1 MNYLP
6 FRFRFKEAPEQTLS
20 LDKVLKSLATK
31 TAFRTSLAISI
42 FLGVWLRLLW
52 IGKQEFWYDEVLSVL
67 FSSGQKNAY
76 HLPENVPFAL
86 SDISA
91 LLQIPAEHGFGDVI
105 KTVKALIL
113 SDLSEPHPPLLYLV
127 GHGWMRLFGNSE
139 GAIRSSVMLMSLATL
154 WIAYFLGRR
163 ILGARGGLIFT
174 ALLALNPF
182 FLSHSLNFRMYS
194 PLLLW
199 VGISTLCLLI
209 LMKVDRSAEPVF
221 ETPAVANSQRPS
233 WQCWLLRGG
242 VALALTAGLMTQYL
256 FGYWFFALAALALFL
271 DRKHWLQHGLTLGC
285 GAALFMPWGIWG
297 TLRQVANRQDVLDRL
312 SPEGNLLQMTAQHG
326 KDLAQTLADY
336 LLLGHLTTGMLPMD
350 ASIKPTAV
358 AIGCG
363 VIGFVVMCVVGLYRR
378 RQYWVLVTCALLG
391 LFPLMLALG
400 VDIVAN
406 KNTLGF
412 GWGRATIVVLP
423 GCVLLVAAWLEKATG
438 RWREVLTVG
447 LLAVYLAVNV
457 GDFNGRDRQMFHTVN
472 AALLAEDSPTLVV
485 INSRAWGH
493 VTRLAYYLDEVANP
507 DVLASAPADV
517 TAALAAALDQ
527 KNYARILWLQS
538 NFPLWDAPETQ
549 VEVSNLAEGTNELL
563 RSRYRLTEQQSLRG
577 TMNLDSFELGIYER
591 PAS

>member
-1 MNYLP
+1 MHYLP
-6 FRFRFKEAPEQTLS
+6 FRSRFKEASEHAVGLEKAP
-20 LDKVLKSLATK
+20 KSIVTA

-42 FLGVWLRLLW
+42 FLGVGLRLLW
-52 IGKQEFWYDEVLSVL
+52 VGKREFWYDEVLSLL
-67 FSSGQKNAY
+67 FSSGQKSSY
-76 HLPENVPFAL
+76 QLPVNVPFAL

-91 LLQIPAEHGFGDVI
+91 LLQIPVEQGFGDVI
-105 KTVKALIL
+105 QTVKALIL
-113 SDLSEPHPPLLYLV
+113 SDLSEPHPPLLYLI
-127 GHGWMRLFGNSE
+127 GHAWMRLFGSSE
-139 GAIRSSVMLMSLATL
+139 GAARSSMVVMSLATL
-154 WIAYFLGRR
+154 WFAYCLGRR
-163 ILGARGGLIFT
+163 VLGSRGGLIFT

-182 FLSHSLNFRMYS
+182 FLCHSLNFRMYS

-199 VGISTLCLLI
+199 VSISTLCLLI
-209 LMKVDRSAEPVF
+209 LMKVDRSNEPVF
-221 ETPAVANSQRPS
+221 ETSFVANSQLPG
-233 WQCWLLRGG
+233 WQRWLLRGG

-256 FGYWFFALAALALFL
+256 FGYWFFALAALVLFL

-285 GAALFMPWGIWG
+285 GAALFMPWGLWG
-297 TLRQVANRQDVLDRL
+297 TLQQVANRQDVLDRL

-336 LLLGHLTTGMLPMD
+336 LLLGHLTTGMLPME

-378 RQYWVLVTCALLG
+378 RQYWVLVTCSLLG
-391 LFPLMLALG
+391 LFPLLLALG

-412 GWGRATIVVLP
+412 GWGRSTIVVLP

-447 LLAVYLAVNV
+447 LLVTYLAVNV

-472 AALLAEDSPTLVV
+472 AALLADNSPTLVV
-485 INSRAWGH
+485 MNSRAWGH
-493 VTRLAYYLDEVANP
+493 VTRLAYYLDEAANLE
-507 DVLASAPADV
+507 VLATAP
-517 TAALAAALDQ
+517 TELTTALAAALEQ
-527 KNYARILWLQS
+527 KSYVRILWLQS

-549 VEVSNLAEGTNELL
+549 AEVGSLAKETDQLL
-563 RSRYRLTEQQSLRG
+563 HSQYRLTEQQSLRG
-577 TMNLDSFELGIYER
+577 TMNLDSFELSVYER
-591 PAS
+591 PAA